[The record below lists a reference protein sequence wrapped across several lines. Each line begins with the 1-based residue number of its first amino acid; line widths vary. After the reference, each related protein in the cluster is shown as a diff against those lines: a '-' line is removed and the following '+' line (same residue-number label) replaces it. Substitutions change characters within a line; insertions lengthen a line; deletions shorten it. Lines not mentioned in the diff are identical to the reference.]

1 MYMPLWQ
8 PERFWHPAGVMSW
21 PSEERWS
28 LAEGQL
34 SGAVE
39 SLLTS
44 SCFRKG
50 AESRCRHRVCGAPSL
65 PIWRS
70 EPDGTPVLSPVA
82 RVSSG

>member
-1 MYMPLWQ
+1 M
-8 PERFWHPAGVMSW
+8 ERG
-21 PSEERWS
+21 
-28 LAEGQL
+28 G
-34 SGAVE
+34 GTAVRAVK

-50 AESRCRHRVCGAPSL
+50 AESRRRHRVCGAPSL

-70 EPDGTPVLSPVA
+70 ELDGTSVLFPAA